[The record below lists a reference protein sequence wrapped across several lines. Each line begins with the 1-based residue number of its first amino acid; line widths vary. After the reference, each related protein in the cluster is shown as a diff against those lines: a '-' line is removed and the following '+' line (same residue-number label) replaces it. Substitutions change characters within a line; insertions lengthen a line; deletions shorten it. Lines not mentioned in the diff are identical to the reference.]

1 MSHHVSRR
9 CFGRRMVVV
18 CALIFA
24 APAASEARAG
34 LIIDPQF
41 NADMSAQQKAAV
53 NYVIN
58 EYEHLYTNNI
68 TLNINFSMGST
79 GLGESESYFEDGF
92 TYAQIKAALTAQ
104 ALANPTDTIKQTVVA
119 NLPASNP
126 APTNNFAVTTAQAKA
141 LGLDTSYN
149 GLDGYVIFSNA
160 VSYTYAP
167 NNRGVP
173 GEYDFIGVA
182 EHEISEVMG
191 RDALLG
197 YDFGDGNGPSY
208 EENDLFRF
216 TAPGVRSF
224 AQDVLNYPGVYL
236 SIDNGV
242 TDTVNFWSQ
251 SLDNDDYRGD
261 NPTDP
266 YNQYSAPGQAHALT
280 YADMVNMDALGYN
293 LATPEPSTLTLFGT
307 GLLAF
312 GGMYVRTRKRTPA
325 R

>member
-1 MSHHVSRR
+1 MQRH
-9 CFGRRMVVV
+9 CFGRRMVVLS
-18 CALIFA
+18 ALVLVA
-24 APAASEARAG
+24 AAASEARAG
-34 LIIDPQF
+34 LIINPIFDPSM
-41 NADMSAQQKAAV
+41 NAQQEAAV
-53 NYVIN
+53 NYVIG

-68 TLNINFSMGST
+68 TLNIDFSMGQT

-92 TYAQIKAALTAQ
+92 TYAQVKAALTAE
-104 ALANPTDTIKQTVVA
+104 ALANPTDTIKQTIVA
-119 NLPASNP
+119 NLPATNP

-141 LGLDTSYN
+141 LGLDESYT

-160 VSYTYAP
+160 VSYTYDP
-167 NNRGVP
+167 NNRGVA

-191 RDALLG
+191 RDSLLG

-216 TAPGVRSF
+216 SAPGVRNF
-224 AQDVLNYPGVYL
+224 TYDVPNDDPGVYL

-261 NPTDP
+261 NPADP
-266 YNQYSAPGQAHALT
+266 YDQYAAAGQAHALT

-293 LATPEPSTLTLFGT
+293 LASPEPASVTLLAIGF
-307 GLLAF
+307 LAF
-312 GGMYVRTRKRTPA
+312 GGLRLSRRRQSGV
-325 R
+325 

>member
-1 MSHHVSRR
+1 VPRQCLR
-9 CFGRRMVVV
+9 RRMVVLSV
-18 CALIFA
+18 VFFA
-24 APAASEARAG
+24 VAAASEARAG
-34 LIIDPQF
+34 LIINPIFDPSM
-41 NADMSAQQKAAV
+41 DAQQQAAV
-53 NYVIN
+53 NYVIG

-68 TLNINFSMGST
+68 TLNINFSMGQT

-92 TYAQIKAALTAQ
+92 TYAQVKAALTAE

-119 NLPASNP
+119 NLPATNP

-141 LGLDTSYN
+141 LGLDESYN

-160 VSYTYAP
+160 VSYTYDP
-167 NNRGVP
+167 NNRGVA
-173 GEYDFIGVA
+173 GEYDFLGVA

-224 AQDVLNYPGVYL
+224 AYDVPNDPGVYL
-236 SIDNGV
+236 SVDHGN
-242 TDTVNFWSQ
+242 TDVVNFWSQ

-261 NPTDP
+261 NPSDP
-266 YNQYSAPGQAHALT
+266 YNQYAGEGQAHALT
-280 YADMVNMDALGYN
+280 YADMVNMDELGYN
-293 LATPEPSTLTLFGT
+293 LQATPEPASLTLLAT
-307 GLLAF
+307 GCFAF
-312 GGMYVRTRKRTPA
+312 GGLRVARRRGRRTA
-325 R
+325 

>member
-1 MSHHVSRR
+1 VQRP
-9 CFGRRMVVV
+9 CFGRRMVVLS
-18 CALIFA
+18 ALILVA
-24 APAASEARAG
+24 AASEARAG
-34 LIIDPQF
+34 LIINPIFDPSM
-41 NADMSAQQKAAV
+41 NAQQEAAV

-58 EYEHLYTNNI
+58 EYESRFTNNI

-92 TYAQIKAALTAQ
+92 TYAQVKAALAAQ
-104 ALANPTDTIKQTVVA
+104 ALANPTDTIKQSVVA
-119 NLPASNP
+119 NLPATNP
-126 APTNNFAVTTAQAKA
+126 APSNNFAVTTAQAKA
-141 LGLDTSYN
+141 LGLDTSYT

-160 VSYTYAP
+160 VTYTYDP
-167 NNRGVP
+167 NNRGVA
-173 GEYDFIGVA
+173 GEYDFLGVA

-224 AQDVLNYPGVYL
+224 AQNVPNTPGVYL
-236 SIDNGV
+236 SVDNGN
-242 TDTVNFWSQ
+242 TDVVNFWSQ

-266 YNQYSAPGQAHALT
+266 YNQYAGEGQAHALT
-280 YADMVNMDALGYN
+280 YADMVNMDELGYN
-293 LATPEPSTLTLFGT
+293 PAATPEPATLTLLAT
-307 GLLAF
+307 GCLAF
-312 GGMYVRTRKRTPA
+312 GGLGVA
-325 R
+325 RRRGRQNA

>member
-1 MSHHVSRR
+1 MSNYAPRPGLR
-9 CFGRRMVVV
+9 NGLVVV
-18 CALIFA
+18 CALVLA
-24 APAASEARAG
+24 AVGKEARAG
-34 LIIDPQF
+34 LVIIPTF
-41 NADMSAQQKAAV
+41 ESSMNAQQEAAV

-58 EYEHLYTNNI
+58 QYETLYTNNI
-68 TLNINFSMGST
+68 TLRIDFSMGQT

-92 TYAQIKAALTAQ
+92 TYSQVKAALTAE
-104 ALANPTDTIKQTVVA
+104 ALANPSDTIKQTVVA
-119 NLPASNP
+119 NLPATNP
-126 APTNNFAVTTAQAKA
+126 APSNNFAVTTAQAKA
-141 LGLDTSYN
+141 LGLDESYN

-160 VSYTYAP
+160 VSYTYDP
-167 NNRGVP
+167 NNRGVA

-224 AQDVLNYPGVYL
+224 AQNVPNDPGVYL
-236 SIDNGV
+236 SVDNGN

-266 YNQYSAPGQAHALT
+266 YNQYAGEGQAHQLT

-293 LATPEPSTLTLFGT
+293 VATPEPASLTLLTSGF
-307 GLLAF
+307 LAF
-312 GGMYVRTRKRTPA
+312 GGLRVSRRRRRQTA
-325 R
+325 